1 MIQNRQYTR
10 IGRKPGYE
18 VLAFPGLSCQLG
30 EGLIWHSQ
38 ASRLLLVDIL
48 EKLVIEAQLNNDRH
62 VKSQMPE
69 AIGWIIPTAND
80 DLYAVGMKSGIGR
93 FDAES
98 GAFAGWENKDFPGNP
113 DTRLN
118 DACADVFGRI
128 WYGSMSDGVSSE
140 RLGCLASYAPEEG
153 VIVHDTG
160 FVVTNGPVL
169 SPCQRYLYF
178 SDTLSG
184 TIFRYKMSQ
193 RQPSLSGRQVFIQ
206 FPSGSGFPDGMCFDG
221 QGNLW
226 VAVWGGARIAQ
237 FDQRGRLLR
246 SIAMPAYNITNV
258 CFFGDDLN
266 RLAVS
271 SAVGGGALPSG
282 EDRGGQLF
290 EVKGDF
296 GVGAPVHRC
305 RLANI

>member
-1 MIQNRQYTR
+1 MIQNRQYTQ
-10 IGRKPGYE
+10 IGLKARYE
-18 VLAFPGLSCQLG
+18 VSSFPGLSCQLG

-38 ASRLLLVDIL
+38 TSRLLLVDIL
-48 EKLVIEAQLNNDRH
+48 EKLVIEVPLNNDRY

-69 AIGWIIPTAND
+69 AVGWIIPTAHD
-80 DLYAVGMKSGIGR
+80 DLYAVGLKSGIGR
-93 FDAES
+93 FDAGS
-98 GAFAGWENKDFPGNP
+98 GALVGWENIEFPGNP
-113 DTRLN
+113 NTRLN
-118 DACADVFGRI
+118 DACADIFGRI
-128 WYGSMSDGVSSE
+128 WYGSMPDRSNSE

-153 VIVHDTG
+153 VVVHDTG

-169 SPCQRYLYF
+169 SPCQRYLYC

-184 TIFRYKMSQ
+184 TIFRYKVSQ
-193 RQPSLSGRQVFIQ
+193 NGPSLRDREVFIQ
-206 FPSGSGFPDGMCFDG
+206 FPSGSGFPDGMCFDV

-237 FDQRGRLLR
+237 FDQRGNLLR
-246 SIAMPAYNITNV
+246 SIVLPADNITNV
-258 CFFGDDLN
+258 CFFGDDLD

-296 GVGAPVHRC
+296 GSGAPVNRC
-305 RLANI
+305 RLRNI